1 MTEQGEWR
9 DYVVD
14 KVRDE
19 TNKIVEAFA
28 AADPPRTIAVATRDG
43 GLDFMYSVGEILIR
57 EDHVDRA
64 LETLEQPPRRE
75 LPDDRFET
83 VVDGV
88 VLFKLGEGR
97 FSLVLEALEQI
108 DRELGAGIATPNHV
122 LTVATGQ
129 GGGCSATEPE
139 PVYYEMDPF
148 PSVCPDG
155 GAGVLI
161 YMADTG
167 LLADAATHTWL
178 KYGVRMGNPAEDVDP
193 LQAGPPEIQAC
204 TGHGTFGAGVLRCMA
219 PDAQI
224 IMTRALSNCGST
236 VESDL
241 VPVLES
247 ALSLGADIFHL
258 TIACLSRNDQ
268 PLIGFEV
275 WLDHVRRSGAI
286 CLAPAGNCGF
296 ARPEYP
302 AGFPEVIAVGALG
315 SDWRGR
321 ATFSN
326 FGPWVDVYAPG
337 RDIVN
342 AFATGSYECYVY
354 PYGPHDG
361 QPGQTRNFY
370 GMAKWSGTSFSTPIV
385 TGLIAARMSRTG
397 ETARRSAAALLA
409 EAREHAIPG
418 VGPVLLPHCG
428 GHHEPGHREECCCG
442 HRHRHDRC

>member
-1 MTEQGEWR
+1 MTESGEWR
-9 DYVVD
+9 SYVVD

-19 TNKIVEAFA
+19 TAKIVEAFA
-28 AADPPRTIAVATRDG
+28 AADPPRTIEVVTTGDG
-43 GLDFMYSVGEILIR
+43 VDFMYVAGEILIR
-57 EDHVDRA
+57 ELYVDRV
-64 LETLEQPPRRE
+64 LETLEQPPRRD
-75 LPDDRFET
+75 LPDDRFKT
-83 VVDGV
+83 IIDGV
-88 VLFKLGEGR
+88 VLFKLGEGP
-97 FSLVLEALEQI
+97 FSRVLDALEQI
-108 DRELGAGIATPNHV
+108 DRQLGRGIATPNQV
-122 LTVATGQ
+122 LTVATGT
-129 GGGCSATEPE
+129 GSGCSATEPE
-139 PVYYEMDPF
+139 PVYYEADPF

-161 YMADTG
+161 FMADTG
-167 LLADAATHTWL
+167 LLADAATHPWL
-178 KYGVRMGNPAEDVDP
+178 QYGVQTLNPATDVDP
-193 LQAGPPEIQAC
+193 LQAGPPEIQDC

-224 IMTRALSNCGST
+224 VMTRALLNCGST
-236 VESDL
+236 VEADL

-268 PLIGFEV
+268 PLLGFEV
-275 WLDHVRRSGAI
+275 WLQHLRGTGAI

-296 ARPEYP
+296 ARPEFP

-315 SDWRGR
+315 SDWHGR

-342 AFATGSYECYVY
+342 AFAMGSYKCYVY
-354 PYGPHDG
+354 PYAGD
-361 QPGQTRNFY
+361 TRKFY

-385 TGLIAARMSRTG
+385 TGRIAARMSRTG
-397 ETARRSAAALLA
+397 ETARQAAAALLA

-418 VGPVLLPHCG
+418 VGPVLLPRCH
-428 GHHEPGHREECCCG
+428 GHDEPGRREEGCCCG
-442 HRHRHDRC
+442 HRHRCDRC